1 MLVNLPQ
8 VTMSNHVT
16 CVTYN
21 CSKVKTLQGDM
32 HEMND
37 CTTYFARTVG
47 YASKMLI
54 KSNLRV
60 HFIYILHV

>member
-1 MLVNLPQ
+1 
-8 VTMSNHVT
+8 MSNHVT

-37 CTTYFARTVG
+37 CTTYFDRIVG
-47 YASKMLI
+47 YTSKT
-54 KSNLRV
+54 
-60 HFIYILHV
+60 